1 MKNKTPSEEV
11 FRLVDDAVKGDK
23 TALESLLTDVQDM
36 VFNLSLRM
44 LGTIHDAEDAMQ
56 EILVRVM
63 TSLASFRK
71 ECAFSTWVFKI
82 AANHLKNYKKS
93 MFANRPLSFE
103 YYSEDILN
111 GNTGDIPDMT
121 QDIDSNLLA
130 DELKMS
136 CTNVMLQCLD
146 PASRCIF
153 ILGTMFKLDSRIAGE
168 ILNLSPDTYRQ
179 RLSRTRKKM
188 AGFLSEYCG
197 LGGGICNCRKR
208 INYAISTHRLHP
220 QNLEYSSLE
229 CREDS
234 AILDYTCAMEQI
246 DDLAMVFN
254 HMPLYRSATAAR
266 NFISNLL
273 KTDLFETIQQ

>member
-1 MKNKTPSEEV
+1 MKKNVPSEEL
-11 FRLVDDAVKGDK
+11 FHLIDEAVKGDK
-23 TALESLLTDVQDM
+23 TALEALLTDVQDM

-44 LGTIHDAEDAMQ
+44 LGTIPDAEDATQ
-56 EILVRVM
+56 EILIRVM
-63 TSLASFRK
+63 TNLASFRK
-71 ECAFSTWVFKI
+71 ECAFSTWVFQI
-82 AANHLKNYKKS
+82 ATNHLKNYKKS

-111 GNTGDIPDMT
+111 GSTGDIPDMT
-121 QDIDSNLLA
+121 QSIDSNLLS

-153 ILGTMFKLDSRIAGE
+153 ILGTMFKLDSRVAGE

-188 AGFLSEYCG
+188 AEFLNEYCG
-197 LGGGICNCRKR
+197 LGGGVCNCKKR
-208 INYAISTHRLHP
+208 INYAISTHRLNP

-229 CREDS
+229 CHEDG

-246 DDLAMVFN
+246 DDIAMIFN
-254 HMPLYRSATAAR
+254 NLPLYRSATAAR
-266 NFISNLL
+266 NFISDLL
-273 KTDLFETIQQ
+273 KTELFKTIQK